1 MVIKIIPAIANNNE
15 LTQDFDY
22 ITQPSKTYKLNIEN
36 NTISGGYVYEKE
48 AIKQTI
54 YCILNTERY
63 DYLIYSWNYGVEIKN
78 LIGEHLTYVIPEL
91 ERVIEEALLQ
101 DDRIEEVNNFNF
113 EIVSKNE
120 LLVTFEVVTI
130 EGIIDVEKVVSV

>member
-1 MVIKIIPAIANNNE
+1 MIKIIPAIANDNE

-22 ITQPSKTYKLNIEN
+22 ITQPSKTYKLNIDN
-36 NTISGGYVYEKE
+36 NTISGGYVDEKE

-91 ERVIEEALLQ
+91 ERVITEALMQ
-101 DDRIEEVNNFNF
+101 DDRIEEVNNFDF
-113 EIVSKNE
+113 QIMSKNE

-130 EGIIDVEKVVSV
+130 EGIIDIEKVVSV